1 MIEKRRNMD
10 IFGFDLSASD
20 NFIIYAIYLLPVL
33 ALTLVLAY
41 LVRKYALRK
50 QDSATVY
57 TAVVLF
63 LLFTSALLV
72 VIN

>member
-1 MIEKRRNMD
+1 MD
-10 IFGFDLSASD
+10 IFGYDLSNND
-20 NFIIYAIYLLPVL
+20 NLAIYAIYLLPL
-33 ALTLVLAY
+33 SASIIVLAY
-41 LVRKYALRK
+41 LVRKYALKK

-63 LLFTSALLV
+63 LLFTSALLI

>member
-1 MIEKRRNMD
+1 MD
-10 IFGFDLSASD
+10 IFGYDLSNND
-20 NFIIYAIYLLPVL
+20 NLAIYAIYLLPLL
-33 ALTLVLAY
+33 AFIIVLAY
-41 LVRKYALRK
+41 LVRKYALKK